1 MVEEAKELGKDLI
14 KNTKEVVVERFFS
27 PMYFYFIIA
36 WVICN
41 WKFMYS
47 IIFQSSDALDT
58 LKIDYLL
65 KFYPT
70 DSIWDI
76 LYNIWSLF
84 LAPAVSTYIVIWWF
98 SILSEKSYERFEKY
112 KSNKRTIFRKL
123 EYTEKVV
130 IATEQRKIREQE
142 SDKDEL
148 RYIDNEDFNTW
159 LDESQEN
166 IQVLGVD
173 YLPSEILFNTDPT
186 SYKEQLNEFLIQKN
200 NEE

>member
-1 MVEEAKELGKDLI
+1 M
-14 KNTKEVVVERFFS
+14 
-27 PMYFYFIIA
+27 
-36 WVICN
+36 
-41 WKFMYS
+41 
-47 IIFQSSDALDT
+47 
-58 LKIDYLL
+58 
-65 KFYPT
+65 
-70 DSIWDI
+70 
-76 LYNIWSLF
+76 
-84 LAPAVSTYIVIWWF
+84 
-98 SILSEKSYERFEKY
+98 
-112 KSNKRTIFRKL
+112 